1 MPARCQARFALSR
14 SPGVVQH
21 WRGFAPKRGKD
32 SEMVKFPKNRAATK
46 APKSVRRSLPLQREA
61 PVAPDHH
68 ARQRAER
75 IAEKLKY
82 FAQAQRVI
90 ILLFLAEGEHTVGKI
105 EESTGIRQPTLS
117 QQLAVLRRGG
127 LVSTRR
133 VAKQVYYQLANK
145 DVLFCIEAFNKLL
158 GRDE

>member
-1 MPARCQARFALSR
+1 
-14 SPGVVQH
+14 
-21 WRGFAPKRGKD
+21 
-32 SEMVKFPKNRAATK
+32 MVKSPKDRAATK
-46 APKSVRRSLPLQREA
+46 APKSVRLQRQA

-68 ARQRAER
+68 ARQRAVR
-75 IAEKLKY
+75 IANKLKY

-105 EESTGIRQPTLS
+105 EESTGIGQPTLS

-133 VAKQVYYQLANK
+133 AAKQVYYQLANK
-145 DVLFCIEAFNKLL
+145 DVLFCIEAFDKLL
-158 GRDE
+158 GGDE

>member
-1 MPARCQARFALSR
+1 LCIIGAALR
-14 SPGVVQH
+14 LKGV
-21 WRGFAPKRGKD
+21 KD
-32 SEMVKFPKNRAATK
+32 SEMVKSSKDRAVTK
-46 APKSVRRSLPLQREA
+46 APTRVLRSLSLQREP
-61 PVAPDHH
+61 PVAPDHQ
-68 ARQRAER
+68 ARQRAEK

-105 EESTGIRQPTLS
+105 EESTGIAQPTLS

-145 DVLFCIEAFNKLL
+145 DVLFCIKAFDKLL
-158 GRDE
+158 GGYE